1 MRKLVLLFIC
11 LCTFSVGHAQK
22 VVSSFKEAEG
32 TAYSMQSLDARYK
45 SAIHEDSTQAVFTGQ
60 AQQQHITAYRQL
72 LQNLGKYLVQN
83 NFSWDKPTRC
93 FNRFYFNKD
102 GSIDYYLFNFQDV
115 DAQKLAEFQRLMTQF
130 IQSNKIAM
138 QAPVKFSQCSP
149 VVYKD

>member
-1 MRKLVLLFIC
+1 MRKLLLLIIC
-11 LCTFSVGHAQK
+11 LCTLTVANAQK

-45 SAIHEDSTQAVFTGQ
+45 SAIHEDSRQAVFIGQ
-60 AQQQHITAYRQL
+60 AQQQHIAAYQQL
-72 LQNLGKYLVQN
+72 LQNLGKYLAQN
-83 NFSWDKPTRC
+83 NFSWGKPTRC

-102 GSIDYYLFNFQDV
+102 GSIDYYLYNFQDV
-115 DAQKLAEFQRLMTQF
+115 DTQKLAEFQRLMSQF
-130 IQSNKIAM
+130 IQSNRIAM